1 MTEGGYKFKRAI
13 WQIFSPKLT
22 TVETNYPLVMMEP
35 SLYAHQMVAA
45 LVDIEDFISNYI
57 QDNIEGKT
65 AFLARISAVDS
76 KYRKIPDLLFLDPA
90 ALGDPRHGRDA
101 FMDHIRQ
108 HVNALRIFAR
118 DSGLGEG
125 SEGEGTE
132 PEGMLKIKEASPNIF
147 LEPWILRRLDPKV
160 EENAILLVV
169 GQTGAGKSLSSISLA
184 FDIAAATG
192 RKFDLDHVVFTIQDV
207 LRLVYH
213 TDPPLPR
220 GSVLIFDDAGA
231 NANARDWRS
240 QANTIL
246 AKMAQTFRYMGIML
260 ILTVPDMS
268 FIDVQVRKSI
278 HAKLISVVNESGEN
292 EKGTFKIQVNLQD
305 DEGNIEFGPPRL
317 MPEDF
322 GDLPFKIATDNL
334 TLESIHFDLPPEPLI
349 EPYKRKKQE
358 FLSRQI
364 VDLESAMDM
373 DQKLEEMRRKAL
385 YEKYSK
391 MIEDQ
396 GEWDEISDLRKQ
408 AARAKAEAEIQKARA
423 ATKRIS
429 QQDQIDDIIV
439 TRVKAGESERMISE
453 VISASIRPYSST
465 MVHRRKTTLQEKGRL

>member
-246 AKMAQTFRYMGIML
+246 AKMAQTFRYMGILL

-278 HAKLISVVNESGEN
+278 HAKLISVVNERGEN
-292 EKGTFKIQVNLQD
+292 EKGTFTIEVNLQD
-305 DEGNIEFGPPRL
+305 KEGNIEFGPPVL
-317 MPEDF
+317 TPEDF
-322 GDLPFKIATDNL
+322 GDLPFKILTDNL
-334 TLESIHFDLPPEPLI
+334 TLESIHFDLPPEDII
-349 EPYKRKKQE
+349 EPYKLKKQE

-396 GEWDEISDLRKQ
+396 GEWDEIGELRKQ
-408 AARAKAEAEIQKARA
+408 AAREDSI
-423 ATKRIS
+423 TKIETAQIKRKRLHT
-429 QQDQIDDIIV
+429 QDQIKDEIV
-439 TRVKAGESERMISE
+439 ERVKAGESEQMISE
-453 VISASIRPYSST
+453 VLSVKYYPISKSGI
-465 MVHRRKTTLQEKGRL
+465 HRLKLKLQEEGRI

>member
-1 MTEGGYKFKRAI
+1 VTEGGYKFKRAI
-13 WQIFSPKLT
+13 WQIFSPKLS
-22 TVETNYPLVMMEP
+22 TVETNYPLVLREP
-35 SLYAHQMVAA
+35 SLYAHEMISA
-45 LVDIEDFISNYI
+45 LVDIEDFIENYI
-57 QDNIEGKT
+57 PDNIEGKA
-65 AFLARISAVDS
+65 AFLRRIDTIDS
-76 KYRKIPDLLFLDPA
+76 HYGMKISILLSRDPA

-101 FMDHIRQ
+101 FMDHVRQ

-125 SEGEGTE
+125 GEDGEEGIAT
-132 PEGMLKIKEASPNIF
+132 LRIREASPNIF
-147 LEPWILRRLDPKV
+147 LEPWILRRLDQKT
-160 EENAILLVV
+160 EENVILLVI

-184 FDIAAATG
+184 HDISRATG
-192 RKFDLDHVVFTIQDV
+192 RKFDLDHVVFTIQDI

-305 DEGNIEFGPPRL
+305 EEGNIEFGPPRL